1 MKLFQLISVVGLF
14 VGALHA
20 SAVAAAQLP
29 LEAMEPLPTPPELQS
44 DVRFWET
51 IFTKYSPDDC
61 LFHDKEN
68 VSIQYFVK
76 RMPEGTVFRRASLAK
91 RYQAV
96 ISQAIAGL
104 ADGHAPRNAIEER
117 IVKVTPPS
125 QRTPAYYRAAA
136 KQVRCQRGVDLQPS
150 LSRSKE
156 HLGMVMRVL
165 GQKQLPTD
173 LAFLPHLESGYNPY
187 ARSRVG
193 AKGLWQLMPSAA
205 RLAGLSVGRL
215 NDHRTHPH
223 RSTAAAAMML
233 SDFYQQTGSWPLAIT
248 AYNYGI
254 NGTMRAIKM
263 YGNDYMAVR
272 ERHRTSLFGFAAR
285 NYYPSF
291 LAVRNVASAMVK
303 GQVVTAS
310 SSNPAAKRERAL

>member
-1 MKLFQLISVVGLF
+1 MKLFQIFCLVSF
-14 VGALHA
+14 VGSLFRAP
-20 SAVAAAQLP
+20 SAAAQP
-29 LEAMEPLPTPPELQS
+29 TVEAMSPLPTPPELES

-51 IFTKYSPDDC
+51 IFTKYTPDDC

-68 VSIQYFVK
+68 IGIQYFVK
-76 RMPEGTVFRRASLAK
+76 RMPEGNVFRKASLAK

-104 ADGHAPRNAIEER
+104 ADGHAPKNAIEER

-125 QRTPAYYRAAA
+125 QRTPAYYRAAS

-193 AKGLWQLMPSAA
+193 AKGIWQLMPSAA
-205 RLAGLSVGRL
+205 RLAGLSVSRF
-215 NDHRTHPH
+215 NDHRTHPQ

-263 YGNDYMAVR
+263 YGNDYIAVR

-303 GQVVTAS
+303 GKIVTAS
-310 SSNPAAKRERAL
+310 SGSPMTSRERSL